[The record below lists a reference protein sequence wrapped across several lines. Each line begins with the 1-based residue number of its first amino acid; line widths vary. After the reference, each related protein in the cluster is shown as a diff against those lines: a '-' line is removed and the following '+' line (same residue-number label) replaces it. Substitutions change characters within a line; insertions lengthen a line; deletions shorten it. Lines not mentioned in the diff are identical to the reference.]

1 MTISPDVWVM
11 GSGVI
16 IGLLLGYI
24 IRMDRRLFS
33 RREWDWNAECDR
45 IKNLED

>member
-1 MTISPDVWVM
+1 MTIAPDVWVM

-24 IRMDRRLFS
+24 IRMACRLFS
-33 RREWDWNAECDR
+33 RREWDLDDECDR